1 MNKLNKHTKLIIIIL
16 LNLNM
21 MNMNNLIIN
30 IV

>member
-1 MNKLNKHTKLIIIIL
+1 MNKLNKHTKLIINIL

>member
-1 MNKLNKHTKLIIIIL
+1 MNKLNKHTKLIINIL

-30 IV
+30 FV